1 MVTDEPSPSLVE
13 ALTEARAQPP
23 WNAGAVLEYGQEPD
37 ISKRNATACHECEE
51 RPCRNDEICATMLVR
66 ELGLSGA
73 VGRDQAFHLVESG
86 MKRVR
91 LQGRAAI
98 REEDGPRPN
107 TFVELSNRS
116 PPEAESHDDD

>member
-1 MVTDEPSPSLVE
+1 MTDEPSQSLVD
-13 ALTEARAQPP
+13 AVTEARANPP
-23 WNAGAVLEYGQEPD
+23 WNAVSVLEYGQEPD
-37 ISKRNATACHECEE
+37 VSKRDATACHECEE
-51 RPCRNDEICATMLVR
+51 QPCTDDEICATMLVR

-73 VGRDQAFHLVESG
+73 VGREQAFHLVESG

-91 LQGRAAI
+91 LQDRAEI

-116 PPEAESHDDD
+116 PPEAESSEDY